1 MSKNAPQSS
10 PRKSELAIR
19 QTALDQA
26 PAMIELL
33 AKLAAD
39 EALPGAAWVSAINTI
54 LKASGLGFKPGV
66 DDKPVDR
73 SKAPSQMTAAE
84 LDQMLTSLRAERDA
98 LAEEMAQT
106 STD

>member
-1 MSKNAPQSS
+1 MPKTSHSGQPL
-10 PRKSELAIR
+10 ELAIR
-19 QTALDQA
+19 QSALEQA

-33 AKLAAD
+33 GKLAAD
-39 EALPGAAWVSAINTI
+39 NSLPGTARVSAINTI

-73 SKAPSQMTAAE
+73 SKAPSQMTTVE

-98 LAEEMAQT
+98 LAEEMAQA

>member
-1 MSKNAPQSS
+1 MPKPPHSGQPL
-10 PRKSELAIR
+10 ELAIR
-19 QTALDQA
+19 QSALEQA

-33 AKLAAD
+33 GKLAAD
-39 EALPGAAWVSAINTI
+39 NSLPGTARVSAINTI

-73 SKAPSQMTAAE
+73 SKAPSQMTAVE

-98 LAEEMAQT
+98 LAEEMAQA

>member
-1 MSKNAPQSS
+1 MPKTSHSGQPL
-10 PRKSELAIR
+10 ELAIR
-19 QTALDQA
+19 QSALEQA

-33 AKLAAD
+33 GKLAAD
-39 EALPGAAWVSAINTI
+39 NSLPGTARVSAINTI

-73 SKAPSQMTAAE
+73 SKAPSQMTTVE

-98 LAEEMAQT
+98 PAEEMAQA

>member
-1 MSKNAPQSS
+1 MPKNPHSGQ
-10 PRKSELAIR
+10 PLDLAIR

-33 AKLAAD
+33 GKLAAD
-39 EALPGAAWVSAINTI
+39 ESLPGTARVSAINTI

-66 DDKPVDR
+66 DEKPVDR
-73 SKAPSQMTAAE
+73 SKPPSQMTAAE
-84 LDQMLTSLRAERDA
+84 LDQMLISLRAERDA
-98 LAEEMAQT
+98 LAEEMAQA

>member
-1 MSKNAPQSS
+1 MPKPPHSGQPL
-10 PRKSELAIR
+10 ELAIR
-19 QTALDQA
+19 QSALEQA

-33 AKLAAD
+33 GKLAAD
-39 EALPGAAWVSAINTI
+39 NSLPGTARVSAINTI

-73 SKAPSQMTAAE
+73 SKAPSQMTTVE

-98 LAEEMAQT
+98 LAEEMAQA

>member
-1 MSKNAPQSS
+1 MPKTSHCGQPL
-10 PRKSELAIR
+10 ELAIR
-19 QTALDQA
+19 QTALGQA

-39 EALPGAAWVSAINTI
+39 EALPGTARVSAINTI

-66 DDKPVDR
+66 DEKPVDR
-73 SKAPSQMTAAE
+73 SKPPSHMTAAE
-84 LDQMLTSLRAERDA
+84 LGQMIASLRTERDT
-98 LAEEMAQT
+98 LAEEMAQA